1 MGTAAATMEPSPPPA
16 LNECVSVITTSD
28 ASSSASTARKK
39 GELSLSLL
47 VSNTFDI
54 ILPSLYCKP
63 QIFLPDLLSC
73 VFILQGFCYHL
84 AKDNAKV
91 SHALSENKMGDLEF
105 SAIPAMRELLT
116 NSALFAA
123 IVSML
128 SPPSSTSS
136 TGTNNPQQQQKIGR
150 KRAPSEDL
158 THARKRQML
167 SPVPNRGNTHHV
179 PNEQDKTST
188 TSVLAATI
196 LYTVFQHVDHWPVQ
210 LIKAFAEDSFGPR
223 IWVDDE
229 RCSAIVA
236 NFEQS
241 IKTRQDDAKLS
252 DATISAAEEAEKYF
266 SSFVTQNATGSKNIA
281 PSTSFQMKQP
291 SAKEKRKLTAGS
303 KMDTDTSS
311 SSGEE
316 EVLESEVLPC
326 LSMTST
332 HDQSHASTD
341 LSLRVIFSSSSPS
354 DEQIVRSRYVS
365 CNVELMN
372 EAISDAFEERLNS
385 KSKQNS
391 RLLQILPL
399 FLQIPRVRVLSSR
412 HLERWL
418 QSPALAGLARTLFAE
433 LVKHVEKVDPPLFD
447 DVEVVDNILKLK
459 LKANQLATFVE
470 HIAALVKT
478 LPSVA
483 EQVFSHCI
491 AQGDSHDSTKD
502 KLHILKAVYV
512 TLDRKTAAATLASS
526 IVTLESEAIDLGSK
540 QGDIISQY
548 KDLHAHLCKV
558 VDILEHSFD
567 GFHFV
572 KSIIEAKLGTSSKIT
587 TAQNSCR
594 LIFLCATLVT
604 RRYGEDVIEDEE
616 LSQFRQNMLQLRKSI
631 MKWCMNDLC
640 TVYHKRVKQEEERK
654 CSDSQFEHGAVVS
667 GPGGADYSS
676 GLYPHSNLH
685 SSDQRSSFYDLMS
698 IMRCLMFLR
707 GPSSTDM
714 NFLLGESSDLGNNKS
729 VEFCCKYGVDID
741 DELVSTDKARVQ
753 FVHSKGQLVLTKPLP
768 HYVTGSAGTY
778 IGQYHSQHRRFT
790 HRESR

>member
-1 MGTAAATMEPSPPPA
+1 
-16 LNECVSVITTSD
+16 
-28 ASSSASTARKK
+28 
-39 GELSLSLL
+39 
-47 VSNTFDI
+47 
-54 ILPSLYCKP
+54 
-63 QIFLPDLLSC
+63 
-73 VFILQGFCYHL
+73 
-84 AKDNAKV
+84 
-91 SHALSENKMGDLEF
+91 
-105 SAIPAMRELLT
+105 
-116 NSALFAA
+116 
-123 IVSML
+123 
-128 SPPSSTSS
+128 
-136 TGTNNPQQQQKIGR
+136 
-150 KRAPSEDL
+150 
-158 THARKRQML
+158 ML
-167 SPVPNRGNTHHV
+167 SPVPNRSNIHHV
-179 PNEQDKTST
+179 SNEQEKTS

-241 IKTRQDDAKLS
+241 IKTRQDDTDLS

-266 SSFVTQNATGSKNIA
+266 SSFVTQNAIGRSIA
-281 PSTSFQMKQP
+281 ASTSFQKKQP
-291 SAKEKRKLTAGS
+291 SAKEKRRLTAGS

-326 LSMTST
+326 LSMTSMP
-332 HDQSHASTD
+332 DKSHTSTD
-341 LSLRVIFSSSSPS
+341 LSLRTIFSSSSPS

-365 CNVELMN
+365 CNVELMQ

-399 FLQIPRVRVLSSR
+399 FLQIPRVRVLASR

-433 LVKHVEKVDPPLFD
+433 IVKHVEKVDPPLFD
-447 DVEVVDNILKLK
+447 DVEVVDNVLKLK
-459 LKANQLATFVE
+459 LKANQLSIFIE

-483 EQVFSHCI
+483 EQVFSHCV
-491 AQGDSHDSTKD
+491 AQGDSHESTKD

-526 IVTLESEAIDLGSK
+526 IVKLESEAIDLGSTRD
-540 QGDIISQY
+540 DIILQY

-567 GFHFV
+567 GFHFA
-572 KSIIEAKLGTSSKIT
+572 KSIIDAKLGTSSNIT
-587 TAQNSCR
+587 TAQHSSR
-594 LIFLCATLVT
+594 LIMLCATLVT
-604 RRYGEDVIEDEE
+604 RRYGEDIIEDEE

-631 MKWCMNDLC
+631 MTWCMNDLC
-640 TVYHKRVKQEEERK
+640 TVYHNRVKQEEERK

-667 GPGGADYSS
+667 GPGSADFSS
-676 GLYPHSNLH
+676 GLDPHSKLY
-685 SSDQRSSFYDLMS
+685 SSDQRSLFHDLMS

-714 NFLLGESSDLGNNKS
+714 NFLFGESSDLGYNKS
-729 VEFCCKYGVDID
+729 VEFCCTNGVDID
-741 DELVSTDKARVQ
+741 DELVSTDKTRVQ
-753 FVHSKGQLVLTKPLP
+753 FVHSKGQLVLTNP
-768 HYVTGSAGTY
+768 S
-778 IGQYHSQHRRFT
+778 FT
-790 HRESR
+790 M

>member
-1 MGTAAATMEPSPPPA
+1 
-16 LNECVSVITTSD
+16 
-28 ASSSASTARKK
+28 
-39 GELSLSLL
+39 
-47 VSNTFDI
+47 
-54 ILPSLYCKP
+54 
-63 QIFLPDLLSC
+63 
-73 VFILQGFCYHL
+73 
-84 AKDNAKV
+84 
-91 SHALSENKMGDLEF
+91 
-105 SAIPAMRELLT
+105 
-116 NSALFAA
+116 
-123 IVSML
+123 
-128 SPPSSTSS
+128 
-136 TGTNNPQQQQKIGR
+136 
-150 KRAPSEDL
+150 
-158 THARKRQML
+158 ML
-167 SPVPNRGNTHHV
+167 SPVPNRSNIHHV
-179 PNEQDKTST
+179 PNEQEKTS

-241 IKTRQDDAKLS
+241 IKTRQDDTDLS

-266 SSFVTQNATGSKNIA
+266 SSFITQNAIGSRSTA

-326 LSMTST
+326 LSMTSMP
-332 HDQSHASTD
+332 DQSHTTSAD

-354 DEQIVRSRYVS
+354 DEKNVRSRYVS

-399 FLQIPRVRVLSSR
+399 FLQIPRVRVLASR

-433 LVKHVEKVDPPLFD
+433 IVKHVEKVDPPLFD
-447 DVEVVDNILKLK
+447 DIEVVDNILKLK
-459 LKANQLATFVE
+459 LKANQLSIFVD
-470 HIAALVKT
+470 HVAAIVKT

-491 AQGDSHDSTKD
+491 AQGDSHESTKD

-512 TLDRKTAAATLASS
+512 TLDRKTSAATLASS

-540 QGDIISQY
+540 RDDIILLY

-572 KSIIEAKLGTSSKIT
+572 KSIIEAKLGTSSNIT
-587 TAQNSCR
+587 TAQHSSR
-594 LIFLCATLVT
+594 LIMLCATLVT
-604 RRYGEDVIEDEE
+604 RRYGEDIIEDKE

-631 MKWCMNDLC
+631 TKWCMNDLC
-640 TVYHKRVKQEEERK
+640 TVYHNRVKQEEERK

-667 GPGGADYSS
+667 GPGSADYSS
-676 GLYPHSNLH
+676 GLDPHSKLY

-707 GPSSTDM
+707 GPSSSDM
-714 NFLLGESSDLGNNKS
+714 NFLLGESSDLGYNNS

-741 DELVSTDKARVQ
+741 DELVSTDKTRLRLYIARD
-753 FVHSKGQLVLTKPLP
+753 SLC
-768 HYVTGSAGTY
+768 
-778 IGQYHSQHRRFT
+778 SQNPSFIT
-790 HRESR
+790 